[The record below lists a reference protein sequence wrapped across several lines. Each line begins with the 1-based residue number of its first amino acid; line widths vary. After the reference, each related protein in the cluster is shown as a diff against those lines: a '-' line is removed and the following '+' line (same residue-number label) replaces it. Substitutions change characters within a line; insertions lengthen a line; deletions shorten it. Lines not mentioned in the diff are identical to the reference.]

1 MLHSSG
7 LRSRKSS
14 TSSAQHHREA
24 LQLRTQAD
32 WAGREYIDLMSGSI
46 KRIADFLNAFHL
58 SCSSRLA
65 ELNSRLSVMERKIQ
79 YLESKVEMNAHNP
92 DMTVG
97 GDRVVIGAPILMK
110 QVSNKDIN
118 AEEDPGTYDDAE
130 DSPTRDE
137 ISYTEDISESLAC

>member
-1 MLHSSG
+1 MELFLLGPSASKMLHSSG

-65 ELNSRLSVMERKIQ
+65 ELNSRYMVNMNWLGAHWVLFSCLFLKRIKQSLVNIFSDYLSWNAKSSTWRARLKWTHIIRTWQ
-79 YLESKVEMNAHNP
+79 LEE
-92 DMTVG
+92 
-97 GDRVVIGAPILMK
+97 IG
-110 QVSNKDIN
+110 
-118 AEEDPGTYDDAE
+118 
-130 DSPTRDE
+130 
-137 ISYTEDISESLAC
+137 